1 MQNSRR
7 ICVVT
12 GTRAEYGL
20 LYWVIKGIQLDL
32 GLELQLIVT
41 GMHLSPEFGLTYK
54 EIEKDGFYINKK
66 IEVLLSSDTPVS
78 IAKSMGLGLISFAE
92 AFSEL
97 QPDIILVLGDR
108 FEIFSAVSAAMV
120 SRIPIAHCHGGEAT
134 EGLIDE
140 PIRHSITKMSHIH
153 FTSTEEYRK
162 RVMQLG
168 EQPCSVFNT
177 GALGIENINKLNL
190 LSLSDFEESI
200 NFDLSGGLKLLVTF
214 HPVTLEHGSAEMQMN
229 ELLGALATY
238 KDAKIIFTKANADTD
253 GRIINQLIDEYVM
266 NNPKQAIGFTSLGQL
281 RYLSALQY
289 VDMVIGNSSS
299 GLLEVPSFKKAT
311 INIGD
316 RQLGRVKASSVI
328 DCSPEKD
335 AICAAIDKAN
345 SQEFKSRIVDVMN
358 PYGSGNPSGQILDV
372 LKSVD
377 LLKIVKKNFYNIK

>member
-20 LYWVIKGIQLDL
+20 LYWVMKGIQLDL
-32 GLELQLIVT
+32 GLELQLVVT

-153 FTSTEEYRK
+153 FTSTEEYRE

-168 EQPCSVFNT
+168 EQPGSVFNT

-190 LSLSDFEESI
+190 LNLRDFEESI
-200 NFDLSGGLKLLVTF
+200 DFDLSGGLKLLVTF
-214 HPVTLEHGSAEMQMN
+214 HPVTLEHDSAEMQMK
-229 ELLGALATY
+229 ELLGALATF

-266 NNPKQAIGFTSLGQL
+266 NNPRQAIGFTSLGQL

-345 SQEFKSRIVDVMN
+345 SQEFKRRLENVTN
-358 PYGSGNPSGQILDV
+358 PYGSGNPSGQILGV

-377 LLKIVKKNFYNIK
+377 LLKIVKKKFYNIK